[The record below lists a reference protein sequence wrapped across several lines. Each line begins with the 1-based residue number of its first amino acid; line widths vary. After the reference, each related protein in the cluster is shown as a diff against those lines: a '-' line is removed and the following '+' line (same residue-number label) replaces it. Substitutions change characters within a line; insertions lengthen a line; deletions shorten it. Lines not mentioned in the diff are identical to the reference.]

1 MRSSSISLFFND
13 SNEEEKGIETK
24 ITTRP
29 MFIKK
34 IITRRHICMYESV
47 TYVHID
53 KDNYIVHTY
62 TNKTTREKPFLN
74 SVYNFVNR

>member
-1 MRSSSISLFFND
+1 
-13 SNEEEKGIETK
+13 
-24 ITTRP
+24 

-34 IITRRHICMYESV
+34 KITRRHIIRMYESV

-74 SVYNFVNR
+74 SVYNFVNRLYFYNGFFYKPGFQKGLNLQKI